1 MPPEAK
7 YIDSTG
13 EGETSDSTQSPPVE
27 MSQTS
32 QVLDWDS
39 PDDPDNPKN
48 WPKWKKILHSAMPS
62 IYAFGLTTSISTLV
76 AGIPF
81 IMQDFNVS
89 RTVALLPVTFY
100 TFGFVIGP
108 CIASPISELYGRR
121 WIYLSNFIMLLT
133 FNAIAAASNSF
144 PALVVFRFLAALGGS
159 GVLAVGAATLSD
171 VWDMKSAGRVGIF
184 YILAPFL
191 GPTLG
196 PLIGAYILGQHN
208 NDWKWSIWV
217 ILCILAPLT
226 PGFLMMKETS
236 KDIILQQRAK
246 KRGTADFEKHESFG
260 IELGKIGR
268 AVLRPLHMCAIEPL
282 LLFMGLYTAFSF
294 AMTFSLFGSYVYVYQ
309 NVYGFDSKQ
318 IGLCYIAV
326 VVGYIFALA
335 TFVYFDATKYRP
347 EAARTGGKVAPEY
360 RLYTALVG
368 CWLVPIGLFWYAWTP
383 RPSVHWMV
391 PVMAGLPFGWGTL
404 ANFLSAMTYI
414 VETYGT
420 ANSASAVASNGVV
433 RFTLGA
439 VFPLFILQVY
449 EGVGIH
455 WAGSI
460 FAFISV
466 AFIPVPWVFFVK
478 GKELRRRSHYPTN
491 PN

>member
-1 MPPEAK
+1 MHVSEK
-7 YIDSTG
+7 YPGTDSLDSPKN
-13 EGETSDSTQSPPVE
+13 EGDISDSSQSPPIE
-27 MSQTS
+27 MGEAASL
-32 QVLDWDS
+32 LDWDS
-39 PDDPDNPKN
+39 PEDPENPRN
-48 WPKWKKILHSAMPS
+48 WPK
-62 IYAFGLTTSISTLV
+62 TTSISTLV
-76 AGIPF
+76 AGIPAL
-81 IMQDFNVS
+81 MREFNIS

-121 WIYLSNFIMLLT
+121 WIYLSNFCMLIV

-144 PALVVFRFLAALGGS
+144 PVLVIFRFLAAVGGS

-171 VWDMKSAGRVGIF
+171 VWDMQSAGRVGIF

-196 PLIGAYILGQHN
+196 PLIGAYVLSDNGG
-208 NDWKWSIWV
+208 DWKWSVWI

-226 PGFLMMKETS
+226 PGFLMMRETS
-236 KDIILQQRAK
+236 KQHILRKRAQ
-246 KRGTADFEKHESFG
+246 KRGIDTDVAGFEKRESLG
-260 IELGKIGR
+260 KELGRIGR

-294 AMTFSLFGSYVYVYQ
+294 AMTFSLFGSYVYVYT
-309 NVYGFDSKQ
+309 NVYHFNSKE
-318 IGLCYIAV
+318 IGLAYIAV
-326 VVGYIFALA
+326 VVGYIFAIA
-335 TFVYFDATKYRP
+335 TFAYFDATKYRP
-347 EAARTGGKVAPEY
+347 EAVRTGGKVAPEF

-383 RPSVHWMV
+383 RPSVHWIV
-391 PVMAGLPFGWGTL
+391 PVLAGFPFGWGTL

-433 RFTLGA
+433 RFALGS

-449 EGVGIH
+449 ENVGIH